1 MKFEPKNRHLLVRPI
16 EEKEETHDVG
26 TIEIYYPEGY
36 EKPKSP
42 YLVCKVLDIAP
53 DHSMIGIVVGDE
65 IIIERRMLNK
75 LEIRG
80 ETFYLVLEN
89 YIYGRIGR

>member
-1 MKFEPKNRHLLVRPI
+1 MHFEPKNRHLLVEVI
-16 EEKEETHDVG
+16 EEEEEQRETG
-26 TIEIYYPEGY
+26 GIEIYYPDGY

-42 YLVCKVLDIAP
+42 YVICKILDIAP
-53 DHSMIGIVVGDE
+53 SCSIEGVDPGDE
-65 IIIERRMLNK
+65 VLIERRMLNK

-89 YIYGRIGR
+89 YIYGRIV

>member
-1 MKFEPKNRHLLVRPI
+1 MKFEPKNRHLLVRPV
-16 EEKEETHDVG
+16 EEQTKREVG
-26 TIEIYYPEGY
+26 EIEIYTPEGY

-42 YLVCKVLDIAP
+42 YLVCRVLEVAP
-53 DHSMIGIVVGDE
+53 ECKLLGVVVGDE
-65 IIIERRMLNK
+65 VVIERRMLNK

-89 YIYGRIGR
+89 YIYGRIV

>member
-16 EEKEETHDVG
+16 EEQTKRDVG
-26 TIEIYYPEGY
+26 EIEIYMPEGY

-42 YLVCKVLDIAP
+42 YLTCKVLDIAP
-53 DHSMIGIVVGDE
+53 ECSLIGVVVGDE
-65 IIIERRMLNK
+65 VVIERRMLNK

-89 YIYGRIGR
+89 YIYGRTEQ

>member
-16 EEKEETHDVG
+16 EEEEGTHNVG

-36 EKPKSP
+36 EKPKPP
-42 YLVCKVLDIAP
+42 YVVCEILDIAP
-53 DHSMIGIVVGDE
+53 SCSVAGIEVGDE
-65 IIIERRMLNK
+65 ILIERRMLNK

-89 YIYGRIGR
+89 YIYGRIV

>member
-16 EEKEETHDVG
+16 EDGSSKRDVG
-26 TIEIYYPEGY
+26 NIEIYIPEGY

-42 YLVCKVLDIAP
+42 YLVCRVLDVAP
-53 DHSMIGIVVGDE
+53 ECSLIGVVVGDE
-65 IIIERRMLNK
+65 VIIERRMLNK

-89 YIYGRIGR
+89 YIYGSIVQ